1 VLEEM
6 REPGLAGRLDTASN
20 VIRDIDRH
28 EGNSALRRHD
38 DRQAVREALD
48 VKRNFEIEGR
58 GDGVLLGETRARR
71 VRNITIVLR
80 RRALLLAIFAAGVVS
95 AARGED
101 APEQT
106 ESGLPKFRFE
116 AVLHDYEPVSDRHER
131 LAEFFYGALAADWTR
146 GDFAAKA
153 EVRGRDG
160 RFRPYYDGSVWL
172 EEGWASVATPIGAVS
187 AGKIPRDFG
196 LADESFIGTLFSANG
211 VTRNPDWGAGLVGEK
226 RWGFDTC
233 GWSARYY
240 GQNDHVSW
248 EDDGRNVESDPL
260 RVLRDGLEARV
271 FYLLNQ
277 GLWTLKP
284 GLSVASARLDDRTG
298 PDSFRRTDAALDV
311 TATFGPFALL
321 LEGFARSGERCA
333 PGAACRLGYDDATAA
348 LVGFRAEFPTV
359 TYRYLYSVWRY
370 RGAEATEQLHQP
382 GIVWMPR
389 KGLLATIEYS
399 ARLMTTASGTGVVKA
414 FQLGLSVAF

>member
-1 VLEEM
+1 M
-6 REPGLAGRLDTASN
+6 
-20 VIRDIDRH
+20 
-28 EGNSALRRHD
+28 
-38 DRQAVREALD
+38 
-48 VKRNFEIEGR
+48 
-58 GDGVLLGETRARR
+58 
-71 VRNITIVLR
+71 
-80 RRALLLAIFAAGVVS
+80 
-95 AARGED
+95 
-101 APEQT
+101 
-106 ESGLPKFRFE
+106 
-116 AVLHDYEPVSDRHER
+116 
-131 LAEFFYGALAADWTR
+131 
-146 GDFAAKA
+146 
-153 EVRGRDG
+153 RGRDG

-211 VTRNPDWGAGLVGEK
+211 VTRNPDWGAGLAGEK
-226 RWGFDTC
+226 RWGYDTF

-248 EDDGRNVESDPL
+248 EDDGRNVESDAA

-271 FYLLNQ
+271 FYLLNK

-284 GLSVASARLDDRTG
+284 GLSVASARLDERDG
-298 PDSFRRTDAALDV
+298 PASFRRTDAALDV

-321 LEGFARSGERCA
+321 LEGFTRSGERCVPEA
-333 PGAACRLGYDDATAA
+333 PCRLGYDDATAA
-348 LVGFRAEFPTV
+348 LAGFRAEFPTV
-359 TYRYLYSVWRY
+359 TYRYFYSVWRY

-389 KGLLATIEYS
+389 KGLAATIEYS
-399 ARLMTTASGTGVVKA
+399 ARLMTTISGTEVVKA

>member
-1 VLEEM
+1 M

-38 DRQAVREALD
+38 DRQAVREAPD
-48 VKRNFEIEGR
+48 VNRNFEIEGR

-196 LADESFIGTLFSANG
+196 LADESFNGTLFSVNG
-211 VTRNPDWGAGLVGEK
+211 VTRNPDWGAG
-226 RWGFDTC
+226 R
-233 GWSARYY
+233 AR
-240 GQNDHVSW
+240 GRALRSGSGVPARLRRRDGGSRGVSRGISHRHVS
-248 EDDGRNVESDPL
+248 
-260 RVLRDGLEARV
+260 
-271 FYLLNQ
+271 
-277 GLWTLKP
+277 
-284 GLSVASARLDDRTG
+284 LSL
-298 PDSFRRTDAALDV
+298 
-311 TATFGPFALL
+311 
-321 LEGFARSGERCA
+321 
-333 PGAACRLGYDDATAA
+333 
-348 LVGFRAEFPTV
+348 
-359 TYRYLYSVWRY
+359 
-370 RGAEATEQLHQP
+370 
-382 GIVWMPR
+382 
-389 KGLLATIEYS
+389 
-399 ARLMTTASGTGVVKA
+399 
-414 FQLGLSVAF
+414 LGLAVPRGRGHRAASSAT

>member
-1 VLEEM
+1 MMSSSEK
-6 REPGLAGRLDTASN
+6 PAP
-20 VIRDIDRH
+20 
-28 EGNSALRRHD
+28 
-38 DRQAVREALD
+38 
-48 VKRNFEIEGR
+48 
-58 GDGVLLGETRARR
+58 DG

-80 RRALLLAIFAAGVVS
+80 RRALALAILAAGVAF

-101 APEQT
+101 VPAQT
-106 ESGLPKFRFE
+106 ESGMPKFHCE

-131 LAEFFYGALAADWTR
+131 FAEFFYGALAADWTR

-172 EEGWASVATPIGAVS
+172 EEGWASIATPIGAVS

-196 LADESFIGTLFSANG
+196 LADESFLGTLFSVNG

-248 EDDGRNVESDPL
+248 EDDGRNVESDPS
-260 RVLRDGLEARV
+260 RVLRDGLDVRV
-271 FYLLNQ
+271 FYLLNK

-284 GLSVASARLDDRTG
+284 GLSVASARLDTRDG
-298 PDSFRRTDAALDV
+298 SDSFRRTDGAVDL
-311 TATFGPFALL
+311 TATFGPIALL
-321 LEGFARSGERCA
+321 LEGFTRSGQRCTTGA
-333 PGAACRLGYDDATAA
+333 PCRLGYDDATAG
-348 LVGFRAEFPTV
+348 LVEFRAEFPTV
-359 TYRYLYSVWRY
+359 TYRYLYSRWRY
-370 RGAEATEQLHQP
+370 RGAEATEELHQP
-382 GIVWMPR
+382 GVVWTPR
-389 KGLLATIEYS
+389 KGLHATIEYS
-399 ARLMTTASGTGVVKA
+399 ARVMTTSSASEVVKA
-414 FQLGLSVAF
+414 FQLALAVAF

>member
-1 VLEEM
+1 M
-6 REPGLAGRLDTASN
+6 
-20 VIRDIDRH
+20 
-28 EGNSALRRHD
+28 
-38 DRQAVREALD
+38 
-48 VKRNFEIEGR
+48 
-58 GDGVLLGETRARR
+58 
-71 VRNITIVLR
+71 
-80 RRALLLAIFAAGVVS
+80 FAA
-95 AARGED
+95 
-101 APEQT
+101 QT
-106 ESGLPKFRFE
+106 ESGTPKFRFE

-131 LAEFFYGALAADWTR
+131 FAEFFYGALAADWTR

-196 LADESFIGTLFSANG
+196 LADESFIGTLFSVNG
-211 VTRNPDWGAGLVGEK
+211 VTRNPDWGAGLAGE
-226 RWGFDTC
+226 RRLGYDTL

-248 EDDGRNVESDPL
+248 EDDGRNVESDDT

-284 GLSVASARLDDRTG
+284 GLSVASARLDERDG
-298 PDSFRRTDAALDV
+298 PASFRRTDAAVDL

-321 LEGFARSGERCA
+321 LEGFTRSGERCA
-333 PGAACRLGYDDATAA
+333 AGSRVP
-348 LVGFRAEFPTV
+348 
-359 TYRYLYSVWRY
+359 
-370 RGAEATEQLHQP
+370 
-382 GIVWMPR
+382 
-389 KGLLATIEYS
+389 
-399 ARLMTTASGTGVVKA
+399 ARLRRRDGGSRGVPRGVSHASRIAISIRCGGIAGPTPPSSFISPASSGCRERA
-414 FQLGLSVAF
+414 FSRRSSTVRG